1 MRCKR
6 MWAPRLRTT
15 PTHFTCFT
23 RTKLQI
29 LTPEEL
35 RARRI
40 WAPRLQFTRSNGR
53 NLQILTRLARDT
65 QAHVGASSADDALNV
80 LEKVL
85 SLLALL
91 VQKYKY

>member
-1 MRCKR
+1 MR
-6 MWAPRLRTT
+6 
-15 PTHFTCFT
+15 HFT
-23 RTKLQI
+23 RTKVQI

-40 WAPRLQFTRSNGR
+40 WAPRLQFTCFTGTKV
-53 NLQILTRLARDT
+53 QILTRLARDT
-65 QAHVGASSADDALNV
+65 QTHVGASSADDALKA

-85 SLLALL
+85 SVLALL